1 MKAKNHVNLTLEKE
15 EFGMSFG
22 LFKTIL
28 NRKCKKRTIRKI
40 YLNSTVK

>member
-1 MKAKNHVNLTLEKE
+1 MKAKNHLNLALEKG
-15 EFGMSFG
+15 EFVMSFD